1 MKHVNNGSPLLS
13 KAGLHRVKIEGVEL
27 SSALDFGIIY
37 VFVKRSH
44 FIALHLK
51 CLHYFFQAIRLT
63 RKSYDGQGIESVACF
78 LLWYSLLEYV
88 EWSIV
93 LY

>member
-1 MKHVNNGSPLLS
+1 MESPPIS
-13 KAGLHRVKIEGVEL
+13 KAGLHRVKIEGVEM

-37 VFVKRSH
+37 VSCKRSH
-44 FIALHLK
+44 FTALHLK
-51 CLHYFFQAIRLT
+51 FLHYFFQAIRLT
-63 RKSYDGQGIESVACF
+63 IKSYDGLGIESVACF

-93 LY
+93 PY